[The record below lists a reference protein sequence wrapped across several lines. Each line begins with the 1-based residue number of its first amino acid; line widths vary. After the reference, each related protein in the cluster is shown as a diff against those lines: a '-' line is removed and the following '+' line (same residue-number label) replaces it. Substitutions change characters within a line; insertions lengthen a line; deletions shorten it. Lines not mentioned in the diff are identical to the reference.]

1 MSSPKTMQATRNISP
16 IRVAFVQDDVNFQWA
31 IATALEVRP
40 TRCFGVGCECPSSRA
55 GGALG
60 APEDMLLADLGLS
73 GGNADMNNFRN
84 KNLHEIFIY

>member
-1 MSSPKTMQATRNISP
+1 MQATRNISP

-40 TRCFGVGCECPSSRA
+40 IRCFGVGCECPSSRA
-55 GGALG
+55 EGALG

-73 GGNADMNNFRN
+73 DGNADMNNFIN
-84 KNLHEIFIY
+84 KSFHELFIF